1 LHSARVIHRDIKP
14 GNLLVNSNC
23 QLRVSLVYCSL
34 CAALYVLSVCCLV
47 HQLTCYTSW
56 RSPKA
61 KTNILVSPDA
71 PVVCTL
77 CILLAVCLLCYM
89 LYTDV
94 LSVIYRCIICYIQM
108 YYLLYTD
115 VLSVIYYLLY
125 TDVLSVIYR
134 CIIYSSCSFISL
146 STSANTLSV
155 FVSLV
160 CVSNLLFSRGLGNH
174 TRAIRFTQDY

>member
-89 LYTDV
+89 LYTIQMYYLLYTDV

-108 YYLLYTD
+108 YYLLYT
-115 VLSVIYYLLY
+115 Y
-125 TDVLSVIYR
+125 VLSVIYR
-134 CIIYSSCSFISL
+134 CIICYIQMYYIQL
-146 STSANTLSV
+146 LLIHQSV
-155 FVSLV
+155 NQ
-160 CVSNLLFSRGLGNH
+160 C
-174 TRAIRFTQDY
+174 